1 MNASKRESEDQT
13 MQRSTDTPSKP
24 ASLRKGGFTLIELL
38 VVIGIIVLLVSLVLA
53 VIGSVIR
60 ASEERATRN
69 TLEILNAAT
78 EEYERVLD
86 RRVSY
91 QSAVVPGGIAADPNP
106 SASAPLV
113 YDVQSNAASIPPGSS
128 GNGVTGWT
136 QLQQPYS
143 TIPPNGLPGYSNFPF
158 RRTATLL
165 WAMSQSQTVA
175 PILQK
180 LPESALRSIKIGTS
194 IQTSLLRHCVDS
206 WDTPII
212 AVFPGRD
219 ATQAELDANNANI
232 VDPDG
237 TVRCDSEWQSAALGG
252 LRVSC
257 KNRRILWVS
266 AGNDARFSDV
276 PVSGVAA
283 PSADNLYS
291 YEP

>member
-1 MNASKRESEDQT
+1 
-13 MQRSTDTPSKP
+13 MQRPTDTHLKP
-24 ASLRKGGFTLIELL
+24 ASPRKGGFTLIELL

-53 VIGSVIR
+53 VSGSVIR

-91 QSAVVPGGIAADPNP
+91 QSGAVPGGIAADVLP
-106 SASAPLV
+106 SATV
-113 YDVQSNAASIPPGSS
+113 NVTYDVLSNAASIPPGSA
-128 GNGVTGWT
+128 GAGVTGWT

-143 TIPPNGLPGYSNFPF
+143 SIPPNGLPAYSNLAF
-158 RRTATLL
+158 RRTASLL
-165 WAMSQSQTVA
+165 WSMSQSQSVA

-180 LPESALRSIKIGTS
+180 LPESVLRSIRIGTS

-219 ATQAELDANNANI
+219 ATQAELDANLPNI

-237 TVRCDSEWQSAALGG
+237 TVRCDSEWQSAAAGG

-266 AGNDARFSDV
+266 AGNDARFSDA
-276 PVSGVAA
+276 PVSGVSA

>member
-1 MNASKRESEDQT
+1 
-13 MQRSTDTPSKP
+13 
-24 ASLRKGGFTLIELL
+24 
-38 VVIGIIVLLVSLVLA
+38 VSLVLA
-53 VIGSVIR
+53 VSGSVIR

-91 QSAVVPGGIAADPNP
+91 RSGAVPGGIAADPT
-106 SASAPLV
+106 AGLV
-113 YDVQSNAASIPPGSS
+113 YDVETAPAAIPPGSA

-143 TIPPNGLPGYSNFPF
+143 TIPPNGLPAYSNLSF

-165 WAMSQSQTVA
+165 WAMSQSQSVA

-180 LPESALRSIKIGTS
+180 LPESVLRSIKIGTG

-219 ATQAELDANNANI
+219 ATQAELDANNPNI

-237 TVRCDSEWQSAALGG
+237 TVRCDSEWAAAAAGG

-266 AGNDARFSDV
+266 AGNDARFSDA
-276 PVSGVAA
+276 PVSGVAN